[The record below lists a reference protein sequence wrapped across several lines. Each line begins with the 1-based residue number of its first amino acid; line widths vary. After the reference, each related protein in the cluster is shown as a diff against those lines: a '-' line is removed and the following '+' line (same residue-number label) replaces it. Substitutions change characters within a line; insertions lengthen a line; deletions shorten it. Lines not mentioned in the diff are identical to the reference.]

1 MKNRKVLKYTLGFGD
16 YQSIDMPKGS
26 EILKVDNLREVLCVW
41 AIVNP
46 FEEVMERR
54 RFEVCGTDHFIEDKS
69 DRERKYLN
77 TVQFQKGR
85 LVFHVFENM
94 ESF

>member
-26 EILKVDNLREVLCVW
+26 EILKVDNQLEVLCVW

-46 FEEVMERR
+46 SVEVMERR
-54 RFEVCGTDHFIEDKS
+54 RFEVYGTGHFIEEGRDV
-69 DRERKYLN
+69 ERKYLN
-77 TVQFQKGR
+77 TVQFEKGR
-85 LVFHVFENM
+85 LVFHVFENTGLM
-94 ESF
+94 